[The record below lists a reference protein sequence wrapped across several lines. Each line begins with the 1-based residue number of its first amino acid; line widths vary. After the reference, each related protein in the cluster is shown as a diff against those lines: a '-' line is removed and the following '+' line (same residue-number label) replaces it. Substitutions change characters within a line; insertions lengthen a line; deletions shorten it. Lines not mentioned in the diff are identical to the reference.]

1 MIDEKKLIEEL
12 QKRIRTP
19 RSTMEIVRDI
29 IPLVEMQP
37 KVGEWIPCSLGVMP
51 PEKDSIFKKFKG
63 TDKWKDAM
71 FEKTSSQVQVTI
83 EFEDGKRMTS
93 VSHTIDGKWRHELEP
108 YNSSRVIA
116 WKPLSE
122 PYQEEVTE

>member
-1 MIDEKKLIEEL
+1 MIDEKKLIEEVD
-12 QKRIRTP
+12 KRLARDSFYL
-19 RSTMEIVRDI
+19 RAVFKDIVYKQSKID
-29 IPLVEMQP
+29 
-37 KVGEWIPCSLGVMP
+37 EWIPCSSGVMP

-63 TDKWKDAM
+63 TDKWKDTM